1 MLVVEMR
8 DEFLEVL
15 KGRLAVRTEVA
26 LVTRRR
32 GVVPPEVDGLQMLFD
47 CDVFDVVSGTG
58 QVWPLTHFFYFLFYP
73 VKNQ

>member
-15 KGRLAVRTEVA
+15 KGSLAVRTEVA
-26 LVTRRR
+26 LLTRR
-32 GVVPPEVDGLQMLFD
+32 GGLDPPEVDGLQMLFD

-58 QVWPLTHFFYFLFYP
+58 QVWSLTRLHSVYFFM
-73 VKNQ
+73 